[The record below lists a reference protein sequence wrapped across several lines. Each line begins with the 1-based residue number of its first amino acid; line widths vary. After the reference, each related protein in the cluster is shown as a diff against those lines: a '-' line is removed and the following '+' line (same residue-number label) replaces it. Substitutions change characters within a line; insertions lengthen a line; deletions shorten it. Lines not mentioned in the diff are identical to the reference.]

1 MKTTIISILLLGV
14 FNSILGQQEAQAYT
28 LNITDITVEYNGKE
42 KRIDNLS
49 FKLTTKEARDL
60 ILYKED
66 KNTYLLNAR
75 ILIRGN
81 RIKLRLQNY
90 VITSNGKKIK
100 GKYRKLVHY
109 LKQGVDNVFEGN
121 GTENILID
129 NKKLLAMKLIYKYQL
144 QYTK

>member
-14 FNSILGQQEAQAYT
+14 FNPIFGQQEAQAYT

>member
-1 MKTTIISILLLGV
+1 MKKTTLSILLLGL
-14 FNSILGQQEAQAYT
+14 FSLIFGQQEDRTYD
-28 LNITDITVEYNGKE
+28 LNITDITVKYNGKE
-42 KRIDNLS
+42 NRIDNMS

-66 KNTYLLNAR
+66 NNTYLLNAR

-81 RIKLRLQNY
+81 RIKLRFQNY
-90 VITSNGKKIK
+90 VITSDGKKIK

-109 LKQGVDNVFEGN
+109 LKQGVDNTFEGN

>member
-1 MKTTIISILLLGV
+1 MKKTILSILLLGS
-14 FNSILGQQEAQAYT
+14 FSMIFGQKEPQTYS
-28 LNITDITVEYNGKE
+28 LNITNITVKYNGKE
-42 KRIDNLS
+42 KLIDNLS
-49 FKLTTKEARDL
+49 FKLTTKEARDF

-81 RIKLRLQNY
+81 RIKLRIQNY
-90 VITSNGKKIK
+90 VVTSKGKKIK

-109 LKQGVDNVFEGN
+109 LEQGVDNTFEGN

-144 QYTK
+144 QYAK